1 MIADELRGK
10 GVSAEIIEIVTA
22 EIDQDVEYAIAL
34 ELATRKQR
42 PIAHLENQVIRR
54 RVHGALAH
62 RGFSMRISSAVM
74 PDIGI

>member
-1 MIADELRGK
+1 VIADELRGK

-42 PIAHLENQVIRR
+42 PIAHLENEVIRR
-54 RVHGALAH
+54 RVHGALAR
-62 RGFSMRISSAVM
+62 RGFSMSIIAAVM
-74 PDIGI
+74 REIGI